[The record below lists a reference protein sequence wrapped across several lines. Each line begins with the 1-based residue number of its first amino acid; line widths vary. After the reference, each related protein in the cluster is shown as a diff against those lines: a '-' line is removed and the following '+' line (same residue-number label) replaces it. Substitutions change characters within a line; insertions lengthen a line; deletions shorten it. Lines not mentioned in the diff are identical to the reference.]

1 MGTVL
6 LSIHVALG
14 HYACNSC
21 WQCRYLPRQL
31 PVPRSGSK
39 CFGPPSPLPFPSPPS
54 GEYYHYGSDITTSFP
69 ANGKFT
75 LQQRVVYNAVLRA
88 SNAVKGAM
96 KPGVVWTVG
105 MEV

>member
-1 MGTVL
+1 MLDSAMRFRFPLIWAIFVQFLWAMPVITVK
-6 LSIHVALG
+6 SVS
-14 HYACNSC
+14 N
-21 WQCRYLPRQL
+21 
-31 PVPRSGSK
+31 VSK
-39 CFGPPSPLPFPSPPS
+39 CFSPPASPPPPPS